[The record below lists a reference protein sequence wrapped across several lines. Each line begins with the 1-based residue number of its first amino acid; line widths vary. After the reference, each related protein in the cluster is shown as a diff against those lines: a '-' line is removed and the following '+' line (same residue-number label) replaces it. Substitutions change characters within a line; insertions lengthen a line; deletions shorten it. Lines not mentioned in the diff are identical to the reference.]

1 MRNKKDIVFHIT
13 YINPI
18 GGVEQWIYYIAK
30 LYGDRD
36 ITLLYN
42 VADGRQLRR
51 IKKLGINTE
60 KYDENI
66 GNSNK

>member
-1 MRNKKDIVFHIT
+1 M
-13 YINPI
+13 
-18 GGVEQWIYYIAK
+18 
-30 LYGDRD
+30 YGDRD

-66 GNSNK
+66 GIDCRKLIVCYDVSILDNDKVVVDNEDIV